1 MSKIKILISISIFSF
16 LLIGTSILKNKTR
29 IIEKKIHNISNKI
42 IAKKEDLN
50 KSQLDFSY
58 LTSPSIIERKIEHI
72 DNNQYL
78 PMDYSK
84 IYFNIQIFLDLEKKL
99 VNEANQNEKK
109 NKKR

>member
-29 IIEKKIHNISNKI
+29 IIEKKIYNISNKI

-72 DNNQYL
+72 DNIQYL

-84 IYFNIQIFLDLEKKL
+84 IYFNMQIFLDLEKKL

>member
-1 MSKIKILISISIFSF
+1 MFRVKFFTSISIFIF
-16 LLIGTSILKNKTR
+16 LLILTSTIKNQTR
-29 IIEKKIHNISNKI
+29 SLEKKIDMVQ
-42 IAKKEDLN
+42 KKVLFKEKDLHET
-50 KSQLDFSY
+50 QLDFSY

-84 IYFNIQIFLDLEKKL
+84 IYFNMQIFLDLEKKL